1 MQRPYRVV
9 VQGYRSPVTPG
20 RVAEAMGKV
29 VAALPGGGED
39 RPGQLRMAEEVA
51 GAIASGRHLLVQA
64 GTGTGKSLAYLV
76 PALLTR
82 RPVVVATATKALQEQ
97 LVAHDLPFL
106 RRTLGIEFT
115 WALLKGRSNYLCR
128 AALADAVGDAA
139 QGVLVE
145 GPGLDSGRLDAI
157 VEWEATTTTGDRAD
171 LAFAVANREWTSL
184 SVSASECP
192 GAQRCDYGDDCFAE
206 HARSRAAQADVVVVN
221 THLYAAHLASGG
233 MVLPDHD
240 VVVIDEAHALEDI
253 AAATLGATIT
263 PGQVVQVARGV
274 RSLFTGE
281 HRSIASLEAA
291 SSGLAGVLAGLAGQR
306 VDPARGDLAV
316 VLSGAAEAAAA
327 AMAAARALEPSGE
340 AASRKDRL
348 VVLAEGLV
356 SDIRLIA
363 ELSDDQV
370 AWVEDGPFPALRVA
384 PIDVGAELAVRLY
397 PEATV
402 VLTSATLAVGGSFD
416 PVARSLGLDRPAP
429 GESAGEGPGTEV
441 PEWRGIDVGSPFD
454 YLNQALL
461 YCAAHL
467 PDPRQDGY
475 EAAMLDELEALIRA
489 AGGRTL
495 ALFTSHRAM
504 GAAQGRLSGRLPWE
518 VLVQDSLPR
527 PLLHRAFLDDETS
540 VLLATM
546 GFWQGFDAPGRTCS
560 LVVVDRLP
568 FSRPD
573 DPLAAARREAA
584 TRARRNSFTAVD
596 LPRAA
601 VLLAQ
606 GAGRLIRS
614 SDDRGVVAVLDRRLA
629 TASYRWDLVRSLPP
643 MRRSKDPD
651 EARRVLAEIAAG

>member
-1 MQRPYRVV
+1 
-9 VQGYRSPVTPG
+9 
-20 RVAEAMGKV
+20 
-29 VAALPGGGED
+29 
-39 RPGQLRMAEEVA
+39 MAEEVSA
-51 GAIASGRHLLVQA
+51 AIQDGHHLLVQA
-64 GTGTGKSLAYLV
+64 GTGTGKSLGYLL
-76 PALLTR
+76 PAVVMGVR
-82 RPVVVATATKALQEQ
+82 CVVATATKALQEQ

-106 RRTLGIEFT
+106 HRTLGIDFT
-115 WALLKGRSNYLCR
+115 WALLKGRSNYLCQ
-128 AALADAVGDAA
+128 AALADAVGEAA

-145 GPGLDSGRLDAI
+145 GPGLDRNRLDAV
-157 VEWEATTTTGDRAD
+157 VEWEATTATGDRAD
-171 LAFAVANREWTSL
+171 LPFAVPNPAWGSL
-184 SVSASECP
+184 SVSAAECP
-192 GAQRCDYGDDCFAE
+192 GAQRCAYGDDCFAE
-206 HARSRAAQADVVVVN
+206 HARSQAAQADVVVVN
-221 THLYAAHLASGG
+221 THLYASHLASGG

-263 PGQVVQVARGV
+263 PSQVVQVARGV
-274 RSLFTGE
+274 RSLFTGD
-281 HRSIASLEAA
+281 HQSIAPLEAA

-306 VDPARGDLAV
+306 VDPAQGDLAL

-327 AMAAARALEPSGE
+327 AMAAARSLEPSGE

-348 VVLAEGLV
+348 VVLAGGLV

-384 PIDVGAELAVRLY
+384 PIDVGAELATRLY
-397 PEATV
+397 PETTV

-429 GESAGEGPGTEV
+429 GEVAGEGTGPGV
-441 PEWRGIDVGSPFD
+441 PEWRGVDVGSPFD
-454 YLNQALL
+454 YPNQALL

-467 PDPRQDGY
+467 PDPRHADY
-475 EAAMLDELEALIRA
+475 EEAMLHELEALIRA

-495 ALFTSHRAM
+495 ALFTSRRAM
-504 GAAQGRLSGRLPWE
+504 EAAQARLTERLPWE

-573 DPLAAARREAA
+573 DPQAAARREAA
-584 TRARRNSFTAVD
+584 TRARRNAFAAVD

-601 VLLAQ
+601 MLLAQ

-614 SDDRGVVAVLDRRLA
+614 ADDRGVVAVLDRRLA

-643 MRRSKDPD
+643 MRRTKEPD